1 MRERKAGAQ
10 VMQEGL
16 ASLER
21 EESGAQ
27 VVQEGLASLER
38 EEI

>member
-1 MRERKAGAQ
+1 
-10 VMQEGL
+10 MQEGL